1 MPAYLGEGGPVPHRA
16 RMLREVPAATEP
28 SKSKE
33 AKSREGVGLVGEVD
47 RDANLSSVLK
57 FPSGKR

>member
-1 MPAYLGEGGPVPHRA
+1 
-16 RMLREVPAATEP
+16 MLRKAHAATEP